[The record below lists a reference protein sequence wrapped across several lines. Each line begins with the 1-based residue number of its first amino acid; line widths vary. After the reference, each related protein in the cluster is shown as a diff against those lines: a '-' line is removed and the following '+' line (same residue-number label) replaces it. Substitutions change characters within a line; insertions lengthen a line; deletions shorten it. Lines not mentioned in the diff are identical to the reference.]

1 MKNKN
6 TEVSDNQAVSKLSA
20 EFDLLYSF
28 AGEVKRNKIQRRPMA
43 KMPFSR
49 LSDGRT
55 FPVVVTQIEPQDWK
69 KS

>member
-1 MKNKN
+1 M
-6 TEVSDNQAVSKLSA
+6 SDTKAVSKLSA

-28 AGEVKRNKIQRRPMA
+28 VGEVKRNKIQRRPMA

-55 FPVVVTQIEPQDWK
+55 FPVVVTQIEPTDWK

>member
-1 MKNKN
+1 MKNKT
-6 TEVSDNQAVSKLSA
+6 TEMSDTKAVSKLSA
-20 EFDLLYSF
+20 EYDLLHSF
-28 AGEVKRNKIQRRPMA
+28 VGEVKRNKIQRRPMA

-55 FPVVVTQIEPQDWK
+55 FPVVVTQIEPTDWK